1 MTWRWLIEGVVIAM
15 HDEQIAEHF
24 LAKTMPV

>member
-15 HDEQIAEHF
+15 HGEQIAEHGGS
-24 LAKTMPV
+24 LWHP